1 MSTLGWI
8 HTTFALTA
16 MVVGAV
22 VISRPKG
29 TRSHRRLGW
38 IYAVS
43 MLGLNVTA
51 LMIYRL
57 FGGFGPFHVAA
68 IASLATL
75 LGGMYFVIARPTRN
89 WLALHYS
96 FMSWSY
102 VGLLAAAASEVGTRV
117 PAFQFWW
124 AVAGATIIVLVGGG
138 LLIVRNQKRTLSRFG
153 NLATA
158 RVARKPHSMKTF
170 LR

>member
-1 MSTLGWI
+1 
-8 HTTFALTA
+8 

-22 VISRPKG
+22 VISRRKG

-102 VGLLAAAASEVGTRV
+102 VGLLAAAASEAGTRV

-124 AVAGATIIVLVGGG
+124 AVLIATALVIGGG
-138 LLIVRNQKRTLSRFG
+138 AYLIKRNEARMLL
-153 NLATA
+153 
-158 RVARKPHSMKTF
+158 TF
-170 LR
+170 KDKF